1 MIQFENENSLRKYP
15 LDQDATCLDD
25 GGTPLPTGI
34 LGGISIV
41 TCFEPTNVRLSSV
54 YVGSGIKSIS
64 ISDDSGLLATA
75 TVEQGFSG
83 QSMLDPARDGVAGV
97 VDFLDYSTAVAESHR
112 FSTPGQSLIHR
123 FCVTVVDLPCV
134 SRFVDDTSGE
144 EASGDTAIEIL
155 SNNVEA
161 SSRDTDAG
169 SGVEVRV
176 GDSFAKTMSSEC
188 SPTSFSNVCIAPII
202 LSINGTKPN
211 ADGEIAIVLQ

>member
-1 MIQFENENSLRKYP
+1 MIQFENENLLRKYP
-15 LDQDATCLDD
+15 LDQDATCIDD
-25 GGTPLPTGI
+25 SGMPLPTGI

-41 TCFEPTNVRLSSV
+41 TCFEPANVRLSSV

-75 TVEQGFSG
+75 TVEQDFIG
-83 QSMLDPARDGVAGV
+83 QKMLDPARDGVTGI
-97 VDFLDYSTAVAESHR
+97 VDFLDYRQAVAESHR
-112 FSTPGQSLIHR
+112 FSTPEQSLIHR
-123 FCVTVVDLPCV
+123 FCVTAVDIPFV

-155 SNNVEA
+155 SNNVETL
-161 SSRDTDAG
+161 SSATGVG
-169 SGVEVRV
+169 SDVKVRV